1 MTHAPNESP
10 RHTKRSIPSG
20 AQSRSE
26 KTAALLREQIA
37 EFPTYVTLEMGKL
50 FKEAQGEVELSA
62 DILDYYANNAEAF
75 LAPVKLAVSE
85 GEAYAVSKGEAYT
98 ESAPLSTRG
107 SSGGLEI
114 VSCAPS
120 LAEMEQT
127 LRVRVRQQF

>member
-62 DILDYYANNAEAF
+62 DILDYCADNAEAF
-75 LAPVKLAVSE
+75 LAPVKL
-85 GEAYAVSKGEAYT
+85 AVSKGEAYT